1 MAIYEEK
8 MSNLNEL
15 ANSFEAAR
23 VLLVGDIMLDT
34 FVYGAVSRI
43 SPEGPIPVI
52 SVSREDK
59 MLGGAGNVFANLR
72 GLGCAV
78 DVVTVVGQDAAGRE
92 IMDMVEDNGGSAKS
106 FIIDETRP
114 TILKTR
120 YISQGQQ
127 LLRVDQE
134 KAEEVQQH
142 LQEKILNTVTDK
154 IADANV
160 LVLSDYGKGVLAPY
174 LIKDLIKLAKKH
186 KVPVIVDPKKKDFS
200 LYKGATLITP
210 NKKELSEATGG
221 MPVSSDSEIEI
232 TASTLLKIA
241 GVDAVIATR
250 SEDGI
255 SVVSKRHAPVHLKT
269 KALEVYDVSGAGDT
283 VVAAIA
289 AAIATG
295 GSLEQ
300 AAELAN
306 IAGGLAVAKVG
317 TAVIRKN
324 EIIEAMHK
332 GDVAQDRVAPIADWD
347 AAKEQVRKWQAQ
359 GLKVGF
365 TNGCFDIVHYGHVNY
380 LNQARDKCDRLVLG
394 LNHDKS
400 VKILKGADRP
410 INDEMARAT
419 VMGALSSIDMV
430 VFFGAEKADADNTP
444 CEVVG
449 HLQPD
454 ILMKGGDYTVDQL
467 PEGKVVLSYGG
478 QVEIMPLY
486 EGYSTTNII
495 KKTKNEAA

>member
-1 MAIYEEK
+1 M
-8 MSNLNEL
+8 NNFNDL
-15 ANSFEAAR
+15 AESFEGAR
-23 VLLVGDIMLDT
+23 ILLVGDIMLDT
-34 FVYGAVSRI
+34 FVYGGVSRI
-43 SPEGPIPVI
+43 SPEGPIPVL
-52 SVSREDK
+52 SVTREDK

-72 GLGCAV
+72 AMGCDV
-78 DVVTVVGQDAAGRE
+78 DVVTIVGQDAAGRE
-92 IMDMVEDNGGSAKS
+92 IMDNVEDKGSTTKG
-106 FIIDETRP
+106 FVIDETRP

-127 LLRVDQE
+127 LLRVDRENVADIKQTLE
-134 KAEEVQQH
+134 Q
-142 LQEKILNTVTDK
+142 KIINYVSS
-154 IADANV
+154 IISDANI
-160 LVLSDYGKGVLAPY
+160 LVLSDYGKGTLTPTV
-174 LIKDLIKLAKKH
+174 IKDLIKLAKKY
-186 KVPVIVDPKKKDFS
+186 KVPVVVDPKKKDIS
-200 LYKGATLITP
+200 LYKGATVITP

-221 MPVSSDSEIEI
+221 KPVSTDEEVELAGTSLI
-232 TASTLLKIA
+232 KMA
-241 GVDAVIATR
+241 GVESVIATR
-250 SEDGI
+250 SENGM
-255 SVVSKRHAPVHLKT
+255 SVISKRGKPLHLKT

-289 AAIATG
+289 AILSVG

-300 AAELAN
+300 AAEFAN
-306 IAGGLAVAKVG
+306 VAGGLAVAKVG
-317 TAVIRKN
+317 TAVIRKD
-324 EIIEAMHK
+324 EILETLHY
-332 GDVAQDRVAPIADWD
+332 GDVSQDRIAPICDWD
-347 AAKEQVRKWQAQ
+347 SAKEQVKKWQAQ

-380 LNQARDKCDRLVLG
+380 LNQARDKCDRLILG

-400 VKILKGADRP
+400 VRILKGPERP

-430 VFFGAEKADADNTP
+430 VFFGAEKEGEDNTP
-444 CEVVG
+444 CAVVG
-449 HLQPD
+449 HVQPD

-495 KKTKNEAA
+495 KKTKTQAA